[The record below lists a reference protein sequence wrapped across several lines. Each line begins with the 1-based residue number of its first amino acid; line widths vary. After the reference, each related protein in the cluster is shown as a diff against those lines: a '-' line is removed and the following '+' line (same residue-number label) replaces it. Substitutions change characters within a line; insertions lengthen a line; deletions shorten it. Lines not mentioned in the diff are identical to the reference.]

1 MNRLNVSFITVPC
14 SVTDVPK
21 LSTWEAPRLTCSMN
35 GKNMDIDSL
44 NTHNVVIWLHWT
56 VDVDC
61 VPNIR
66 YLDGALLGP

>member
-1 MNRLNVSFITVPC
+1 
-14 SVTDVPK
+14 
-21 LSTWEAPRLTCSMN
+21 
-35 GKNMDIDSL
+35 MDIDSL